1 MSAVTNGWGS
11 DHVAPQP
18 GRLLIGLYPARYR
31 AAHGEDIA
39 AVFADATEGQ
49 SRRAVLR
56 ERRDLATHALRLR
69 LRIGPTD
76 PAGRV
81 LAGAA
86 PVALALAAGV
96 ALYFLLP
103 ELREM
108 VYRIRHPHP
117 GLGLGHA
124 LLNAG
129 IELAFTAPWLIALVL
144 AVLGR
149 WRAARIAGAVATL
162 LGLGV
167 MALFMQFHYMAG
179 EMAGTALVGA
189 LVLLAPAD
197 LVDVT
202 QRGRWEMVGI
212 ALGAGLPMI
221 AVTEFWYELYWG
233 TSLSLA
239 GLLPIWL
246 SVVTAA
252 ALLGRL
258 SARRPD
264 RLLAFGVGLGVLPW
278 LMPFAVAVIV
288 YGAVPLPT
296 LLRYGG
302 AYLAPFGAAVALAG
316 LVHLA
321 RRVRTTEP
329 SDPA

>member
-11 DHVAPQP
+11 DHVAPKP

-56 ERRDLATHALRLR
+56 ERRDLASHALRLR

-86 PVALALAAGV
+86 PVALALAAGC
-96 ALYFLLP
+96 ALAFLLP
-103 ELREM
+103 NLRPM
-108 VYRIRHPHP
+108 VHEIRYPIR
-117 GLGLGHA
+117 GLGLRNA
-124 LLNAG
+124 LMSAVF
-129 IELAFTAPWLIALVL
+129 ILAYTAPWPVALAF

-149 WRAARIAGAVATL
+149 WRAARIAGVVATL
-162 LGLGV
+162 LTLAVYATNGLAFAWV
-167 MALFMQFHYMAG
+167 IG
-179 EMAGTALVGA
+179 EMAATAAVGA
-189 LVLLAPAD
+189 VVLLAPSG

-202 QRGRWEMVGI
+202 QRGRWEMAGI
-212 ALGAGLPMI
+212 ALAIGLPLGLGRQFGI
-221 AVTEFWYELYWG
+221 D
-233 TSLSLA
+233 LSWRFD
-239 GLLPIWL
+239 LLPVWL

-252 ALLGRL
+252 VLLGRL

-264 RLLAFGVGLGVLPW
+264 RLLAFGVGLGVVPW
-278 LMPFAVAVIV
+278 MMPFAAAVLH
-288 YGAVPLPT
+288 GAVRMPT

-302 AYLAPFGAAVALAG
+302 AFLAPLGAAVALAG
-316 LVHLA
+316 VVHLA
-321 RRVRTTEP
+321 RRVRATEP